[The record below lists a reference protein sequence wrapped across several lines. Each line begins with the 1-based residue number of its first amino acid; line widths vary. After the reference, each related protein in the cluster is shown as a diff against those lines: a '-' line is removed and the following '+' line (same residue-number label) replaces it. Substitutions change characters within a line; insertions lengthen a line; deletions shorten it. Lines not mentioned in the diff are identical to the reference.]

1 VFAKQASGNTNEL
14 PEDSCASQEF
24 FALGEGQA
32 TITVKYGRFTNQ
44 ITVFA
49 YRPLKV
55 VSPEK
60 DALVMPGSTA
70 QIVVRTWLMH
80 HLLCFCDGS

>member
-1 VFAKQASGNTNEL
+1 VFAKQASGASDL
-14 PEDSCASQEF
+14 PPNSCTGQEF
-24 FALGEGQA
+24 FALGEGQC
-32 TITVKYGRFTNQ
+32 TITIKYGRFTNQ

-60 DALVMPGSTA
+60 DALVALGSTA
-70 QIVVRTWLMH
+70 QIVVRASHAPLSSLH
-80 HLLCFCDGS
+80 KG